1 MPLLTQNSELRPHL
15 VWNWTLPAW
24 YTRLSDGTL
33 FKTCPNAGACAQ
45 VCYARN
51 GTYLFPKVAEAHRRN
66 LELVLNDTPR
76 WRQTMLREL
85 AHRRFRP
92 RGRQRV
98 VPHGVR
104 FEMLDAWL
112 RRWIH
117 HGGAAVR
124 IHDSGDFFAPW
135 YLAEWANIADRN
147 RDILFYAYTK
157 EVTMMREHGDLP
169 RNFRYL
175 FSTGGLQDHL
185 IAADDR
191 HADVFPDADALHAAG
206 YLSQAANDLL
216 AVLLPTHRVGI
227 VANNIPHFNKKLA
240 GRRFSE
246 IVLTPPSRRVH
257 RDHTT

>member
-76 WRQTMLREL
+76 WRQLMLREL

-124 IHDSGDFFAPW
+124 IHDSGDFFADW
-135 YLAEWANIADRN
+135 YLDDWLTIASAHQHL
-147 RDILFYAYTK
+147 LFYAYTK
-157 EVTMMREHGDLP
+157 EITMLSQATLP
-169 RNFRYL
+169 HNFRWL
-175 FSTGGLQDHL
+175 ASTGGTQDHL
-185 IAADDR
+185 ITDDMR
-191 HADVFPDADALHAAG
+191 HADVFPDEQTLTAAG
-206 YLSQAANDLL
+206 YESQAANDLL
-216 AVLLPTHRVGI
+216 CVLLPSKRIGI
-227 VANNIPHFNKKLA
+227 AANNIPHYKKRMA
-240 GRRFSE
+240 GRTFSALQAN
-246 IVLTPPSRRVH
+246 IRS
-257 RDHTT
+257 